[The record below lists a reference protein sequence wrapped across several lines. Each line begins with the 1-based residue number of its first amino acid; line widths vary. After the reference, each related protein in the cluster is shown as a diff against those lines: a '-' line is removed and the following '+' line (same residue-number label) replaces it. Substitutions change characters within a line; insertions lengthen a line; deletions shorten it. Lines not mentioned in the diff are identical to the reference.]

1 MMTRDEALAD
11 ADREISRLIADGRGL
26 FYIAELY
33 GVAVR
38 RHQSKYFPSIDA
50 AHLAL
55 PSYLQGQPGTLT
67 LDYLREQ
74 LADLV
79 MSIEATRQQDRP
91 VRRLRP
97 HTLDQ
102 GRDVGHAGQRPLHL
116 RQRAMSSGHQ
126 RAAG

>member
-1 MMTRDEALAD
+1 MTRDEALAD
-11 ADREISRLIADGRGL
+11 ADREISRLIANGRGL

-33 GVAVR
+33 GVPVR
-38 RHQSKYFPSIDA
+38 RHQSKYFPSIDTV
-50 AHLAL
+50 HQKL
-55 PSYLQGQPGTLT
+55 PAYLQGQPGTLT

-97 HTLDQ
+97 HSLDQ
-102 GRDVGHAGQRPLHL
+102 GRDVGLAGQRPLHL

>member
-1 MMTRDEALAD
+1 MTRDEALAD

-33 GVAVR
+33 GVPVR
-38 RHQSKYFPSIDA
+38 RHQSKYFPSIDTV
-50 AHLAL
+50 HQKL
-55 PSYLQGQPGTLT
+55 PAYLQGQPGTLT

-91 VRRLRP
+91 VRRLWP
-97 HTLDQ
+97 HSLDQ
-102 GRDVGHAGQRPLHL
+102 GRDVGHAGQRSLHL
-116 RQRAMSSGHQ
+116 RERAMPSGHQ

>member
-1 MMTRDEALAD
+1 MTRDEALAD
-11 ADREISRLIADGRGL
+11 AEREISRLIADGRGL

-33 GVAVR
+33 GVPVR
-38 RHQSKYFPSIDA
+38 RHQSKYFPSIDTV
-50 AHLAL
+50 HQKL
-55 PSYLQGQPGTLT
+55 PAYLQGQPGTLT
-67 LDYLREQ
+67 VDYLREQ

-97 HTLDQ
+97 HSLDQ

>member
-1 MMTRDEALAD
+1 MTRDEALAD
-11 ADREISRLIADGRGL
+11 ADREISRLIVEGRGL

-33 GVAVR
+33 GVPVR
-38 RHQSKYFPSIDA
+38 RHQSKYFPSIDSK
-50 AHLAL
+50 HLML
-55 PSYLQGQPGTLT
+55 PEYLQGQPGTLT

-79 MSIEATRQQDRP
+79 MSIEATRRQDRP
-91 VRRLRP
+91 VRRLWP
-97 HTLDQ
+97 HSLDQ

-116 RQRAMSSGHQ
+116 RQRAMPPGHQ